1 MSVTMAEMEI
11 KELNTLELQLSS
23 GTKIVEQSKP
33 LFFNV
38 SERVDREKLS
48 KLFEAGKVQH
58 VRDEYRAQQLELF
71 GIQNPTLVR
80 TPDYG
85 AKCAEYTQAL
95 QAKQPSWQQGVWVY
109 FPWISTLSHILPEE
123 EFFIVRTARNQELI
137 SKEEQKKYYNGVVGV
152 GGLSVGNSA
161 ALAIVLSGGARHIK
175 LADFDT
181 LDLSN
186 LNRIRAGVDVLGVPK
201 VEVTARQIYLLNPY
215 AEVEIFPLGLTK
227 ETMQEFFVG
236 LDVMIDELDS
246 LEIKYLV
253 RDEAKKQKIPIV
265 MAADCAESGIVD
277 VERYDLTPQ
286 PEFFHGRLGDITYEQ
301 LLGLDK
307 RAIGGLIARH
317 VGIENHNERM
327 LESLE
332 ALGKTIVSW
341 PQLGPTAL
349 LNSAA
354 IAYCV
359 RQILT
364 QKPLIDNRAIISLE
378 EHLDPSYSDS
388 ARVSAR
394 KSAIEKFRIF
404 LGIQ

>member
-1 MSVTMAEMEI
+1 MEET
-11 KELNTLELQLSS
+11 KTLELEISS
-23 GTKIVEQSKP
+23 RVHVSEQSLP
-33 LFFNV
+33 IFFNLAT
-38 SERVDREKLS
+38 EADGETLS
-48 KLFEAGKVQH
+48 QLFEEQKIQH
-58 VRDEYRAQQLELF
+58 VRDEYKAQQHELF
-71 GIQNPTLVR
+71 GIENPTLVR
-80 TPDYG
+80 TPDYEATFAEHLKVLE
-85 AKCAEYTQAL
+85 AKR
-95 QAKQPSWQQGVWVY
+95 PMWQQGIWVY
-109 FPWISTLSHILPEE
+109 FPWISTLSHILSEKE
-123 EFFIVRTARNQELI
+123 YFTVRTARNQELI
-137 SKEEQKKYYNGVVGV
+137 SKEEQQVYYSGVVGI

-186 LNRIRAGVDVLGVPK
+186 LNRIRAGVDVLGVSK

-215 AEVEIFPLGLTK
+215 AEVEIFSEGLTK
-227 ETMQEFFVG
+227 ETMEEFFDG

-253 RDEAKKQKIPIV
+253 REEAKKRHIPIV

-277 VERYDLTPQ
+277 VERYDLSPQ
-286 PEFFHGRLGDITYEQ
+286 PEFFHGRLGDITYEH
-301 LLGLDK
+301 LIGLDK

-364 QKPLIDNRAIISLE
+364 HKPLIDNRAIISLE
-378 EHLDPSYSDS
+378 AHLDPTFTDN

-394 KSAIEKFRIF
+394 ESAILKFKSF
-404 LGIQ
+404 LGI

>member
-1 MSVTMAEMEI
+1 MEV
-11 KELNTLELQLSS
+11 KETNALELQLSS
-23 GTKIVEQSKP
+23 GTKIFEQSKP
-33 LFFNV
+33 IFFNLAD
-38 SERVDREKLS
+38 EADREVLS
-48 KLFEAGKVQH
+48 RLFEEQKIQH
-58 VRDEYRAQQLELF
+58 VRDVYEAQQLELF

-80 TPDYG
+80 TPNYN
-85 AKCAEYTQAL
+85 AKFAEHFKQL
-95 QAKQPSWQQGVWVY
+95 QVKVPIWQQGVWVY
-109 FPWISTLSHILPEE
+109 FPWISTLSHILLEE

-137 SKEEQKKYYNGVVGV
+137 SKDEQKQYYDGVVGV

-201 VEVTARQIYLLNPY
+201 VEVTVRQIYLLNPY
-215 AEVEIFPLGLTK
+215 SEVEIFSQGLTK
-227 ETMQEFFVG
+227 ETIPQFFDG

-253 RDEAKKQKIPIV
+253 RDEAQKQKIPIV

-277 VERYDLTPQ
+277 VERYDLIPQ
-286 PEFFHGRLGDITYEQ
+286 PQFFHGRLGDITYEQ

-307 RAIGGLIARH
+307 RAIGALIARH

-354 IAYCV
+354 IAFSV

-364 QKPLIDNRAIISLE
+364 HKPLIDNRAIISLE
-378 EHLDPSYSDS
+378 AHLDPTFTDS
-388 ARVSAR
+388 MRVSAR
-394 KSAIEKFRIF
+394 DFAIKEFKIF